1 MNKQNIEDKIE
12 IILWLNGKEKDYSFK
27 LQLPSKS
34 SLSINYLKELILKT
48 IISCKELNS
57 TFSHLN
63 FNQIHTLYNQKEIP
77 PLEDNDIQYLKNNE
91 IIFFTFDSSSFKSS
105 NHFNQYQFIRWIKS
119 GGYGQVFLAN
129 HVYTKKEYAIKQINT
144 TGFSNE
150 DLYNISREH
159 LILRSMIH
167 KNVIRCYD
175 SFAHDN
181 KFYTVMDFA
190 EGGELSVLL
199 KDKGILPESEAKT
212 IFKQIYDAVCY
223 IHGQNIIHRDL
234 KPNNILFLDKEKTHI
249 VIIDFGISG
258 MANGNQREKI
268 KAGTTSFLPPEIAS
282 GEEYSSNPKIDI
294 WALGI
299 ILYLMVQG
307 CYPFEGKTTKD
318 IIRSILRDKL
328 EFNKK
333 IKISAPLKTLIGGM
347 LEKNYRFRIDDDA
360 DLFDKWFNYTG
371 PAIKRKKTMDEKNIK
386 KKTENHFN
394 YLTPT
399 KSTALKRLPTH
410 SYNNFYQIQKQNLMS
425 KFKDNNGSN
434 KNINNINNINNI
446 KVGTNNGVLSSKK
459 IERKHSLFLPLLE
472 KEKKQKNNNASINN
486 EINGFR
492 KQYKKNVE
500 QNQPNTSEFQINLNG
515 NKNSNEINEDIKE
528 NNNNKDEISENIEKE
543 DDDELTK
550 HLYKTKLNS
559 CKQVRLKKK
568 FL

>member
-1 MNKQNIEDKIE
+1 M
-12 IILWLNGKEKDYSFK
+12 
-27 LQLPSKS
+27 
-34 SLSINYLKELILKT
+34 
-48 IISCKELNS
+48 
-57 TFSHLN
+57 
-63 FNQIHTLYNQKEIP
+63 
-77 PLEDNDIQYLKNNE
+77 
-91 IIFFTFDSSSFKSS
+91 
-105 NHFNQYQFIRWIKS
+105 
-119 GGYGQVFLAN
+119 
-129 HVYTKKEYAIKQINT
+129 
-144 TGFSNE
+144 
-150 DLYNISREH
+150 
-159 LILRSMIH
+159 
-167 KNVIRCYD
+167 
-175 SFAHDN
+175 
-181 KFYTVMDFA
+181 
-190 EGGELSVLL
+190 
-199 KDKGILPESEAKT
+199 
-212 IFKQIYDAVCY
+212 
-223 IHGQNIIHRDL
+223 
-234 KPNNILFLDKEKTHI
+234 
-249 VIIDFGISG
+249 
-258 MANGNQREKI
+258 
-268 KAGTTSFLPPEIAS
+268 
-282 GEEYSSNPKIDI
+282 
-294 WALGI
+294 
-299 ILYLMVQG
+299 
-307 CYPFEGKTTKD
+307 
-318 IIRSILRDKL
+318 
-328 EFNKK
+328 KK
-333 IKISAPLKTLIGGM
+333 IL
-347 LEKNYRFRIDDDA
+347 
-360 DLFDKWFNYTG
+360 
-371 PAIKRKKTMDEKNIK
+371 K

>member
-63 FNQIHTLYNQKEIP
+63 FNQIHTLYNQKEI

-318 IIRSILRDKL
+318 IIKSILRDKL

-459 IERKHSLFLPLLE
+459 IERKHSLFLPLLK

-500 QNQPNTSEFQINLNG
+500 QNQPNTSEFQINFNG

>member
-63 FNQIHTLYNQKEIP
+63 FNQIHTLYNQKEI

-318 IIRSILRDKL
+318 IIKSILRDKL

-528 NNNNKDEISENIEKE
+528 NNNKDEISENIEKE

>member
-63 FNQIHTLYNQKEIP
+63 FNQIHTLYNQKEI

-318 IIRSILRDKL
+318 IIKSILRDKL

-500 QNQPNTSEFQINLNG
+500 QNQPNTSEFQINFNG

-559 CKQVRLKKK
+559 CKQVKKKKK